1 MTRPPDASS
10 RSSRLNTIES
20 YLRRGRRRSRRTV
33 GHREAMDDHLRT
45 VRLDARAA
53 KRVERD
59 AAERAH
65 RGDRPEKFRL
75 RTLEHD
81 DGDEA
86 RVVRR
91 RESREGGDVRVVDVT
106 AVVARDL

>member
-20 YLRRGRRRSRRTV
+20 YLRRSRRTV

-53 KRVERD
+53 QRVERD
-59 AAERAH
+59 VAERVH
-65 RGDRPEKFRL
+65 RGDRPEELRL
-75 RTLEHD
+75 GTLED
-81 DGDEA
+81 DDRDEA
-86 RVVRR
+86 RVVRG
-91 RESREGGDVRVVDVT
+91 RESREGRDVCIVDVT
-106 AVVARDL
+106 AVVARD